1 VRLVFVL
8 GYSDRRRGDLHP
20 VCAAR
25 VLAAARFASAEDTI
39 VFTGRPEAEL
49 MRRSWNGDSPQVVL
63 DTESRTTAD
72 SARHA
77 ARIASDLAAD
87 DVVVV
92 TSWWHC
98 RRAALLFRRSL
109 ARTGT
114 TVTTLAAP
122 RWTPRLLA
130 REAAAFLL
138 LPLHVRRARG
148 RAL

>member
-1 VRLVFVL
+1 MRLVVVL
-8 GYSDRRRGDLHP
+8 GYSDRRGGELHP

-25 VLAAARFASAEDTI
+25 VLAAAEFASADDAI

-49 MRRSWNGDSPQVVL
+49 MRQSWNGASPQIVL
-63 DTESRTTAD
+63 DTEARTTAE

-77 ARIASDLAAD
+77 ARIASDLGAD

-109 ARTGT
+109 ARTGA

-130 REAAAFLL
+130 REAGAFLL
-138 LPLHVRRARG
+138 LPLHVRRVRG
-148 RAL
+148 RTP